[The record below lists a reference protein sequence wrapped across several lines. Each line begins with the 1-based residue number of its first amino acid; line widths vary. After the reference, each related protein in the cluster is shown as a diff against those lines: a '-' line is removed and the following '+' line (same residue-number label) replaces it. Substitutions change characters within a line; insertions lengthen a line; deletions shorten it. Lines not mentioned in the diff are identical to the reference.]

1 MSDEN
6 TLRLKAREAMEA
18 GKLPQRRPKRMWG
31 GPGIGAPCAICS
43 EPVKQD
49 ELGFELEYAP
59 DQADAGEG
67 DCHVHLRCFAAWEFE
82 RRNHESGT
90 RAAAPH
96 DNAGPALPPE
106 DDPQPATNINR
117 MVGQI
122 LPAASNDGTICA
134 PHERPVSASERDQ
147 KYQRGTAQ

>member
-18 GKLPQRRPKRMWG
+18 GRLPQRRPKRMWG

-59 DQADAGEG
+59 DQVDTGEG

-82 RRNHESGT
+82 RRNHESGA
-90 RAAAPH
+90 RAAAPP
-96 DNAGPALPPE
+96 DSAGPTVLPGAT
-106 DDPQPATNINR
+106 PQRTTSIGR
-117 MVGQI
+117 MVTQI

-134 PHERPVSASERDQ
+134 PDERPVSASERQD
-147 KYQRGTAQ
+147 KFQRGPAR